1 MKFNQF
7 AIGKAI
13 KLGFDFELVK
23 IMQSNSDFITDK
35 NEIFE
40 FFKLSEDK
48 SNAIG
53 SLLSTKFDFLSDQ
66 SGYTMLILAIYKK
79 LKITPELLEVSDV
92 NYIKYKSTALSI
104 AL

>member
-53 SLLSTKFDFLSDQ
+53 SLLSTKTFDFKSVNEDGW
-66 SGYTMLILAIYKK
+66 SMLMLAIEWK
-79 LKITPELLEVSDV
+79 LIYVGSAKNE
-92 NYIKYKSTALSI
+92 
-104 AL
+104 